1 MSPRRR
7 ALDPLIRA
15 GVLVT
20 AFLLVGC
27 APRWHRPGAS
37 EETFL
42 IDRLECREE
51 ARVWQRRGDSFRE
64 TWRVDSNA
72 FALCMTAGRPFQRS
86 SRRRTSGGIATALA

>member
-1 MSPRRR
+1 
-7 ALDPLIRA
+7 LDPLIRV

-64 TWRVDSNA
+64 TWRVDSNT
-72 FALCMTAGRPFQRS
+72 FALCMTRRGYTRGVGS
-86 SRRRTSGGIATALA
+86 SGPPAEGPPVASPPPSRD